1 MKNVN
6 LNSQTNTM
14 KKNYYIFLFFAMLV
28 VLTIKGAK
36 AQGTPDFAWAKK
48 IGNSGASNV
57 GLLTNDS
64 EGNIYVLGVLN
75 QTSLTINGTTVSAG
89 ANGKCI
95 MIKYDSNGNGVWI
108 KEIPF
113 VFLTYAN
120 TNPNKFFYHKGRLYL
135 FTCFREQN
143 IIVDGIVFPPHQ
155 SGSVGAGDLVLIQ
168 MDAQDGTAQWI
179 RTIARPNSFVTIPP
193 DNFEIYFDQQ
203 DNIHTIATFTPT
215 LVFDNG
221 DTINTDNEQGVDAF
235 RAVYDTLGNLQTIQ
249 RLGVISNGIDD
260 FGYEFFGMDRQSN
273 LYRYTRIEHVLTKY
287 NELGEVLWTKDLGV
301 VTSGTVDV
309 SGMSID
315 PWGNIFLA
323 GSFYGGS
330 FTIDGTTITSYG
342 NSNNKDAFIVKLNAS
357 NGDLNWIDRYEYAQ
371 CDYYSQIEVDEIGNV
386 YVIGGHQACLG
397 GDVYCLFIK
406 YNNEGTK
413 IWEEI
418 IETGPPPSSGA
429 PAAWVLGRNIR
440 LAREGGNIIVSGSF
454 KERIVFDN
462 STSFTDG
469 TGNYRGFIA
478 QYGLCNTPEPTVV
491 ASQLE
496 FCQGDS
502 AMLNVTTT
510 PGYDYLWSN
519 GDTTNT
525 TIYVNSSGNYSVVAI
540 QDEECYARSQEFYI
554 TENPLPD
561 TTVVLQ
567 AATLTA
573 ISGNTYQWIDCDN
586 GNTPIEGA
594 VTAVFSPEE
603 NGTYA
608 VIVTTDEGCTDT
620 SSCYSITTLDL
631 MDSGEVKN
639 ISIYP
644 NPTSGLVTIGNV
656 TGETHVCV
664 IDMQGKKIIES
675 DGTTVDL
682 SILSSGMY
690 TIEVYTKE
698 GIWVEKMIR
707 Q

>member
-14 KKNYYIFLFFAMLV
+14 KKNYYIFLFFAILV
-28 VLTIKGAK
+28 VMMTKGVN
-36 AQGTPDFAWAKK
+36 AQGTPDFAWAKVLAGSNTCTPLFLDGNGSMYVAGTTSSTMTVGGVTISH
-48 IGNSGASNV
+48 IGSGGASQYLAKLDPNGNGLWVKKLSFGPNSWDKHPHKIIVDDNENIYMTGVYGV
-57 GLLTNDS
+57 GAEVDGVSLTVPSGILFGICLVKLDS
-64 EGNIYVLGVLN
+64 NGDLIWVKTADCNGDSGDMMLDRSHEIHFDGEGNILLTGHYKTQFSFHNEGVQL
-75 QTSLTINGTTVSAG
+75 
-89 ANGKCI
+89 
-95 MIKYDSNGNGVWI
+95 
-108 KEIPF
+108 
-113 VFLTYAN
+113 
-120 TNPNKFFYHKGRLYL
+120 
-135 FTCFREQN
+135 
-143 IIVDGIVFPPHQ
+143 
-155 SGSVGAGDLVLIQ
+155 
-168 MDAQDGTAQWI
+168 
-179 RTIARPNSFVTIPP
+179 
-193 DNFEIYFDQQ
+193 
-203 DNIHTIATFTPT
+203 
-215 LVFDNG
+215 
-221 DTINTDNEQGVDAF
+221 INTQSTDGLDAF
-235 RAVYDTLGNLQTIQ
+235 RAVYDTDGNLIEAK
-249 RLGVISNGIDD
+249 RLGVINPNSAFFNYEYFVIDNED
-260 FGYEFFGMDRQSN
+260 N
-273 LYRYTRIEHVLTKY
+273 LYRYVTIENVLVKY
-287 NELGEVLWTKDLGV
+287 NASGEVLFSKNLNISGAAV
-301 VTSGTVDV
+301 VDIVGIDV
-309 SGMSID
+309 D

-323 GSFYGGS
+323 GSFDNGS
-330 FTIDGTTITSYG
+330 FTIDGTAVTSYG
-342 NSNNKDAFIVKLNAS
+342 NSNNSDAFAAKLNTS
-357 NGDLNWIDRYEYAQ
+357 NGDLEWIDRYEYAQ
-371 CDYYSQIEVDEIGNV
+371 CDFYTQIATDEIGNM
-386 YVIGGHQACLG
+386 YVVGRHQGCLG

-454 KERIVFDN
+454 KERIVFDG

-491 ASQLE
+491 ASQAE

-502 AMLNVTTT
+502 VQLSVTTT

-540 QDEECYARSQEFYI
+540 QDEECYAVSEEIPI
-554 TENPLPD
+554 TVHALPD
-561 TTVVLQ
+561 TSVLQ
-567 AATLTA
+567 ENISLTA
-573 ISGNTYQWIDCDN
+573 VSGYTYLWIDCDN
-586 GNTPIEGA
+586 GNTPVEGA

-608 VIVTTDEGCTDT
+608 VIVTTNEGCTDT
-620 SSCYSITTLDL
+620 SSCYSIKTLDL
-631 MDSGEVKN
+631 MDSEEIKN

-656 TGETHVCV
+656 TGEVHVCV

-682 SILSSGMY
+682 SILSPGMY
-690 TIEVYTKE
+690 TIEVYAKE